1 MDGGAVR
8 SLVGEVALGGRAAPS
23 RVLFGP
29 HVTNLGRRRAI
40 SERHVAYYARRAAG
54 GAGVI
59 VTEVAS
65 VHDSDWPYERA
76 PLATDCADGWRA
88 VTQACHSHGA
98 LVLAGLGHAGSQG
111 SSAHGQQ
118 ALWAP
123 SRVPDVAT
131 REVPMAMERPEI
143 DALVAGFAVAAGLA
157 AGAGCDGVEID
168 AGQHSLLRQFL
179 SGLTNHRA
187 DAFGRDR
194 SLLLCHVL
202 DAVRDTLGADRVLG
216 LRLCCDELAPWAGIT
231 PEAAADI
238 TRTAAAL
245 TDYVVPVRGSAL
257 SVAAT
262 RPDLHTEPGFN
273 RDLCGGLRAGLH
285 RPTPPIKGGRLPD
298 DHRSR
303 PSALDHRGVRQEMA
317 LVLQGSVV
325 DPGFAQAALDAGV
338 CDLVEM
344 TRAQIA
350 EPDLVALVRAGTA
363 DRIRPCT
370 LSNQRSTVRDPRNPI
385 VSDEA
390 EPDAGHETEPRPGP
404 AAAPRDVLVVGGGPA
419 GLEAARELALRGHR
433 VRLVEQAG
441 ELGGGLRLAAAV
453 AGRARMGVLLPWW
466 CRELTRL
473 GVTIE
478 TAVRVGVGEL
488 DAATRGGVAVLLATG
503 SRDGPR
509 PYDSD
514 APVVSAAAFEA
525 AVLAAGSVDEVL
537 PPGAVVVHDPVG
549 DWTGVGIAE
558 QVAAAGRV
566 TALVTPDQVA
576 GTQLA
581 ITGDLAPANARLE
594 RAGVARELRS
604 LLRGVTGRR
613 AVLEHIWTGERR
625 AVDCA
630 VVIDCGHRLPDDALW
645 RARPDL
651 PRAGDCVAPRTVA
664 EAVLE
669 GRRLARELR

>member
-1 MDGGAVR
+1 VASLASAV
-8 SLVGEVALGGRAAPS
+8 GLGGRTAPS

-29 HVTNLGRRRAI
+29 HVTNLGRRRGI
-40 SERHVAYYARRAAG
+40 SARHVAYYARRAAG

-65 VHDSDWPYERA
+65 VHGSDWPYERA
-76 PLATDCADGWRA
+76 PLATDCVDGWHA
-88 VTQACHSHGA
+88 VAEACRPHGT

-111 SSAHGQQ
+111 GSAYGQQ

-123 SRVPDVAT
+123 SRVPDVAS
-131 REVPMAMERPEI
+131 REVPMVMESPEI
-143 DALVAGFAVAAGLA
+143 DALVAGFAGATERAVR
-157 AGAGCDGVEID
+157 AGCDGVEID

-187 DAFGRDR
+187 DAYGHDRDR
-194 SLLLCHVL
+194 LLREVL
-202 DAVRDTLGADRVLG
+202 AAVRVVLGPDRVLG

-231 PEAAADI
+231 PGSAAA
-238 TRTAAAL
+238 TLAAVAGH
-245 TDYVVPVRGSAL
+245 DYVVPVRGSAL
-257 SVAAT
+257 SVPAT

-273 RDLCGGLRAGLH
+273 RDLCGGLRVGL
-285 RPTPPIKGGRLPD
+285 R
-298 DHRSR
+298 DHRV
-303 PSALDHRGVRQEMA
+303 AVG
-317 LVLQGSVV
+317 LQGSVV

-344 TRAQIA
+344 TRAQIT
-350 EPDLVALVRAGTA
+350 EPDLVALVRADTPE
-363 DRIRPCT
+363 RIRPCT
-370 LSNQRSTVRDPRNPI
+370 LSNQRSAVRDPRNPV

-390 EPDAGHETEPRPGP
+390 EPDSGHETEPRPGP
-404 AAAPRDVLVVGGGPA
+404 TSIPRDVLVVGGGPA

-433 VRLVEQAG
+433 VRLVEQADQ
-441 ELGGGLRLAAAV
+441 LGGALRLAAAV
-453 AGRARMGVLLPWW
+453 AGRARMGVLVPWW
-466 CRELTRL
+466 GRELVRL
-473 GVTIE
+473 GVRIE
-478 TAVRVGVGEL
+478 TGVRVGVAEL
-488 DAATRGGVAVLLATG
+488 DAAARDGVAVLLATG

-509 PYDSD
+509 AYDSD
-514 APVVSAAAFEA
+514 VPVVSAAAFEA
-525 AVLAAGSVDEVL
+525 AVLAGSVDGVL

-566 TALVTPDQVA
+566 TAIVTPDQVA

-581 ITGDLAPANARLE
+581 ITRDLAPANARLE
-594 RAGVARELRS
+594 RAGVVRELRS
-604 LLRGVTGRR
+604 LLRAVTGGR
-613 AVLEHIWTGERR
+613 AVLEHVWTGERR
-625 AVDCA
+625 SIPCA

-645 RARPDL
+645 LARPHL
-651 PRAGDCVAPRTVA
+651 PRAGDCVAPRTVH